1 MKRFKADLHMHTV
14 LSPCGSLEMSPVV
27 IVNKALERGLDII
40 GITDHNSTR
49 QCAEVYNVGRQK
61 GLTVL
66 CGAEVTTKEEVHC
79 LTFFENFE
87 KLELFQV
94 YLDKHLTNI
103 PNNVEKFGYQVWV
116 DKAEEIVGQEDR
128 LLISAINQSIDEV
141 EKKVRELNG
150 LFIPAHIFRSSFSVY
165 SQLGFMPFDI
175 SPDAIGMSARVD
187 VDEQLKQHPEL
198 KQYTVLRSSDAH
210 FPEQI
215 GTHYSVI
222 EMEEASFSELRK
234 ALHQQEGRKI
244 VELK

>member
-49 QCAEVYNVGRQK
+49 QCAEVYKVGKQK
-61 GLTVL
+61 GITVI

-87 KLELFQV
+87 KLELFQK
-94 YLDKHLTNI
+94 YLDEHLPIILND
-103 PNNVEKFGYQVWV
+103 VEKFGYQVWV
-116 DKAEEIVGQEDR
+116 DEAEEIVGQEER
-128 LLISAINQSIDEV
+128 LLISALDQSIDEV
-141 EKKVRELNG
+141 EQKVRELNG
-150 LFIPAHIFRSSFSVY
+150 LFIPAHIFRPSFSVY

-175 SPDAIGMSARVD
+175 TPDAIGMSARVV
-187 VDEQLKQHPEL
+187 VDEQIKKYPEL

-215 GTHYSVI
+215 GTHYSII
-222 EMEEASFSELRK
+222 EMEEANFEELRK
-234 ALHQQEGRKI
+234 ALHQQGGRKVI
-244 VELK
+244 ELK

>member
-27 IVNKALERGLDII
+27 IVKKALERGLDII

-49 QCAEVYNVGRQK
+49 QCAEVYRVGEQK
-61 GLTVL
+61 GLTVI

-87 KLELFQV
+87 KLELFQA
-94 YLDKHLTNI
+94 YLDEHLPNI
-103 PNNVEKFGYQVWV
+103 PNDVEKFGYQVWV
-116 DKAEEIVGQEDR
+116 DDNEEIVGQEER

-141 EKKVRELNG
+141 EQKVRELNG
-150 LFIPAHIFRSSFSVY
+150 LFVPAHIFRPSFSVY

-175 SPDAIGMSARVD
+175 KPDAIGMSARVD
-187 VDEQLKQHPEL
+187 VEEQIKQHPEL

-222 EMEEASFSELRK
+222 EMAETSFEELRL
-234 ALHQQEGRKI
+234 ALHQQEERRVI
-244 VELK
+244 ELI

>member
-14 LSPCGSLEMSPVV
+14 LSPCGSLEMSPAV

-49 QCAEVYNVGRQK
+49 QCAEVYKIGKQK
-61 GLTVL
+61 GLAVL

-87 KLELFQV
+87 KLELFQA
-94 YLDKHLTNI
+94 YLDKHLPNI
-103 PNNVEKFGYQVWV
+103 PNDVEKFGYQVWV
-116 DKAEEIVGQEDR
+116 DHAEEIVGQEDR

-150 LFIPAHIFRSSFSVY
+150 LFIPAHIFRPSFSVY

-175 SPDAIGMSARVD
+175 IPDAIGMSARVD
-187 VDEQLKQHPEL
+187 VEEQIKKHPEL
-198 KQYTVLRSSDAH
+198 KQFAVLRSSDAH

-215 GTHYSVI
+215 GTHYSII
-222 EMEEASFSELRK
+222 EMEEATFDELRK